1 MTSEDNRFGLA
12 IAIAPLAAPAIF
24 FGMLVATSG
33 QFSMTI
39 LSIGLVTSLV
49 SYCGFFLVGI
59 PTIYFLRK
67 IDMLRLWS
75 LCIAGAIGG
84 VIVGVVIDVGLGGKY
99 AIQSLWGGEIEN
111 LVSYAILGLAVA
123 TTFGLAA
130 RIPIK

>member
-1 MTSEDNRFGLA
+1 
-12 IAIAPLAAPAIF
+12 
-24 FGMLVATSG
+24 
-33 QFSMTI
+33 MTI

-84 VIVGVVIDVGLGGKY
+84 VIVGVVIDVGPGGKY

-111 LVSYAILGLAVA
+111 LVSYAILGLVVA